1 MANELKVNITGDASG
16 LNDALSSADKNLKD
30 FGKSASD
37 IGKSMSMY
45 ITAPLVLAGGA
56 AIKLASD
63 FNESMNKVEVSFK
76 SSAAEVQAFA
86 KTTLTSFGIA
96 EGTALDM
103 AALFGDMATGMGVAT
118 SDAAKLSTSLVGLA
132 GDLASFKNIGIDQV
146 QTALAGIFTGETESL
161 KRLGIVMT
169 EANVKAYAFSEGIK
183 KSYDTMTQAEKVLL
197 RYNYVLSVTKNAHGD
212 FERTGGGAANQMRMF
227 AESLKQVG
235 AQFGQVVLPYV
246 TAAFKAMNNLMV
258 AISQT
263 STTTKSIIMVLAGLA
278 AAIGPVLVAV
288 GFLSQ
293 NMVTGFTNATK
304 AVKYLYATM
313 MAHPFVAII
322 AVVTALTG
330 AYLLQMGV
338 FKELTN
344 VQKEVNNLKEE
355 SVNATK
361 REENELQRLVKLAQN
376 QNVSL
381 AEREKAIKAINA
393 ISPEYLNGITL
404 ETIGTDSAKK
414 SMDKYIGSLR
424 QKAMTMAANAKIEA
438 LTTKKLEL
446 QTGEADAG
454 SSVMGAL
461 AIAYGVATN
470 NGNLLAKGAVDRANR
485 TKTEIASIDKL
496 IETYAK
502 MGNIDLNKVESATST
517 GTQTATGAPKAAK
530 KGGKDPVEEAKKK
543 AFDESNKYFAGEF
556 DKLSA
561 LKDKVG
567 KEDLAAADA
576 ISSKYLTDRQKEVE
590 NLASVYDQQ
599 INERNRLHQS
609 TTAIDEKF
617 RSDSAALNAKYDAED
632 LAAMDE
638 KFGAVAEVI
647 NTFANTDAATAAEA
661 VAAQMERIMTIGQ
674 MVADTAGQAF
684 SALGQSIVDSMGLA
698 SSGLE
703 GFAQVM
709 LRTMVELGTMI
720 LKQIIMNQASAMASS
735 IASASQSAAATGPL
749 AVFAQPA
756 FIATAVGGVLSAFA
770 AIPKFAAGGI
780 VSGPTMGLMGEYP
793 GAKSNPEVIA
803 PLNKLQGMMDQGN
816 GGGGAMSG
824 EFVLRGQ
831 DLVVALQRA
840 EKQRNRIG

>member
-37 IGKSMSMY
+37 IGKSMSLY

-63 FNESMNKVEVSFK
+63 FNESMNKVDVSFK

-86 KTTLTSFGIA
+86 KTALTSFGIA

-118 SDAAKLSTSLVGLA
+118 GDAAKLSTSLVGLA

-169 EANVKAYAFSEGIK
+169 EANVKAYAFSTGIK
-183 KSYDTMTQAEKVLL
+183 KSYDEMTQAEKVML

-227 AESLKQVG
+227 SESLKQVG
-235 AQFGQVVLPYV
+235 AQFGQTVLPYV
-246 TAAFKAMNNLMV
+246 TAAFKAMNSLMV
-258 AISQT
+258 SISQT
-263 STTTKSIIMVLAGLA
+263 STATKTIIFALGGFA
-278 AAIGPVLVAV
+278 AAIGPVLIAV
-288 GFLSQ
+288 GFLST
-293 NMVTGFTNATK
+293 NMVTGFNAATK
-304 AVKYLYATM
+304 AVKLLWTTM
-313 MAHPFVAII
+313 LANPMVAII
-322 AVVTALTG
+322 SIVTALTG

-381 AEREKAIKAINA
+381 SEREKAIKAINA
-393 ISPEYLNGITL
+393 ISPEYLKGITL
-404 ETIGTDSAKK
+404 ETIGTDGAKK
-414 SMDKYIGSLR
+414 SMDQYIGSLR
-424 QKAMTMAANAKIEA
+424 QKAMTMAANTKIQE
-438 LTTKKLEL
+438 LTTKKLAL

-470 NGNLLAKGAVDRANR
+470 NGNLLAKGTVDRAKR
-485 TKTEIASIDKL
+485 TETEIKSIDKL

-530 KGGKDPVEEAKKK
+530 KAGKDPEIEAKKK
-543 AFDESNKYFAGEF
+543 AFEESNKYFAGEF

-561 LKDKVG
+561 LKNKVD
-567 KEDLAAADA
+567 KEDQAAADA
-576 ISSKYLTDRQKEVE
+576 AATKYLTDRQKEVGD
-590 NLASVYDQQ
+590 LASVYDQQ

-609 TTAIDEKF
+609 TTAIDEKNQ
-617 RSDSAALNAKYDAED
+617 SDKTAMQAKFDAED
-632 LAAMDE
+632 LAAMSANFE
-638 KFGAVAEVI
+638 EQVQVMNKFAEQD
-647 NTFANTDAATAAEA
+647 TKAATETLAANMEKTKAIINAIGEA
-661 VAAQMERIMTIGQ
+661 VGS
-674 MVADTAGQAF
+674 VF
-684 SALGQSIVDSMGLA
+684 SGLGNAIVDSMGLA

-703 GFAQVM
+703 GFAGSMMKTLVQ
-709 LRTMVELGTMI
+709 LGAMI
-720 LKQIIMNQASAMASS
+720 VQQLAMNLASS
-735 IASASQSAAATGPL
+735 LGWVTQSAAQSGAATGPL
-749 AVFAQPA
+749 AVFTTPA

-803 PLNKLQGMMDQGN
+803 PLSKLQNMLDTGN

>member
-517 GTQTATGAPKAAK
+517 GTKDLISPPK
-530 KGGKDPVEEAKKK
+530 KGKVKKDPVEEAKKK
-543 AFDESNKYFAGEF
+543 AFEESNKYFAGEF

-567 KEDLAAADA
+567 KEDQAAADA
-576 ISSKYLTDRQKEVE
+576 LATKYLTDRQKEVGD
-590 NLASVYDQQ
+590 LASVYDQQ

-609 TTAIDEKF
+609 TKAIDEKYQ
-617 RSDSAALNAKYDAED
+617 SDKTAMQDKFDAED
-632 LAAMDE
+632 LAAMTAKFDE
-638 KFGAVAEVI
+638 TSAIITNFAE
-647 NTFANTDAATAAEA
+647 TDAKTAAET
-661 VAAQMERIMTIGQ
+661 VAAEMQRIMTIGQ
-674 MVADTAGQAF
+674 MVAETAGSAF

-698 SSGLE
+698 STGLE
-703 GFAQVM
+703 GFASVM
-709 LRTMVELGTMI
+709 LQTLVKLGTMI
-720 LKQIIMNQASAMASS
+720 LQQIIMNQASAMAS
-735 IASASQSAAATGPL
+735 AVAGATQSGAATGP
-749 AVFAQPA
+749 AAIFTTPA
-756 FIATAVGGVLSAFA
+756 FIATAVGGVLAAFA

-803 PLNKLQGMMDQGN
+803 PLSKLQGMMDQGN